1 MEVGGDLAGVEVQQI
16 GTYGDCSLAVSR
28 DGQLYGWG
36 NSEYLQLASVTEAT
50 QVRRA
55 DVQLT
60 ECRAAPRTAEMFRNL
75 YRTDHDGSVGFY
87 FHLSVRSQAA
97 QLTASPILNV

>member
-16 GTYGDCSLAVSR
+16 SSYGDCSLAVSA
-28 DGQLYGWG
+28 DGELFGWG

-55 DVQLT
+55 G
-60 ECRAAPRTAEMFRNL
+60 AEEA
-75 YRTDHDGSVGFY
+75 GSVEFD
-87 FHLSVRSQAA
+87 F
-97 QLTASPILNV
+97 